1 MTLETKGFLPTAIG
15 CIVVVL
21 GAMCLELFAMIV
33 LPSPEG
39 WDVVPLLTKSGK
51 EEELWMTVGFPET
64 TREAV
69 SSFS

>member
-1 MTLETKGFLPTAIG
+1 MALETKGFLPTAIG
-15 CIVVVL
+15 CIELVL

-39 WDVVPLLTKSGK
+39 WVDVPLPTKSGK
-51 EEELWMTVGFPET
+51 EEELWMTVGFPEI
-64 TREAV
+64 TREIV